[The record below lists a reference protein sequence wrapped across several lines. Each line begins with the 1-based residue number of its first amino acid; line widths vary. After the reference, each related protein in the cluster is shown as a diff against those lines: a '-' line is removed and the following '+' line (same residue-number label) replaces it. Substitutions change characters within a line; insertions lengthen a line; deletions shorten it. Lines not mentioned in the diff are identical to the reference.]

1 MNSFQQIIFQQI
13 LDMRSMTAIHYRA
26 EDALMD
32 YNGPARTALEAIMA
46 TNVLD
51 EIYIIAHMQLG
62 QHEEAEVL
70 RKWLADAPK
79 RKPTFSDLLDD

>member
-1 MNSFQQIIFQQI
+1 MNIFQQIIDTRSLTVIHWKAEEALPTVEGDAHEALIEI
-13 LDMRSMTAIHYRA
+13 L
-26 EDALMD
+26 
-32 YNGPARTALEAIMA
+32 A
-46 TNVLD
+46 TSVLD

-79 RKPTFSDLLDD
+79 RKSTFSDLIDD